1 MDGLCQRPGN
11 ERWFFIWCDAWIRV
25 TAVGDRRGVSMVSR
39 AAKGGKTFSGMTTNG
54 QRRPSSNF
62 PNVEPLGNA
71 LRSAPVSIR
80 R

>member
-1 MDGLCQRPGN
+1 MAGLCQRPGN
-11 ERWFFIWCDAWIRV
+11 ERGSSSGETRGSEW
-25 TAVGDRRGVSMVSR
+25 DRRGVSMVSR

-71 LRSAPVSIR
+71 LRSAPVIIR